1 MSSSNSTRSQA
12 VISVCISCSHIPTAS
27 FTWFRTVHLARTS
40 GECQWSIPTSTFCFL
55 LHVILTGRRWC
66 SDFQYVTASYS
77 PQHCGAVRAAD
88 RDLFSNG
95 QDAHISLLLVDEV
108 GTSVPNSPLDIV
120 KDLPFKMPEDLNRV
134 LYEHCAG
141 QATGSQSMYWALVSQ
156 CEVSLDIAVKY
167 AVICCATRM
176 PAQASWSISGCW

>member
-1 MSSSNSTRSQA
+1 MVNIDIDVDGT
-12 VISVCISCSHIPTAS
+12 P
-27 FTWFRTVHLARTS
+27 L
-40 GECQWSIPTSTFCFL
+40 
-55 LHVILTGRRWC
+55 C
-66 SDFQYVTASYS
+66 SDFQYVTASHS

-95 QDAHISLLLVDEV
+95 QDAHISLLLLDEV

-120 KDLPFKMPEDLNRV
+120 KDLPFKMLEDLNRV
-134 LYEHCAG
+134 LYEHCTG
-141 QATGSQSMYWALVSQ
+141 QATRSQSMYWAPVSQ

-167 AVICCATRM
+167 AVICRATRM